1 MDKIDS
7 GFFSNS
13 KPKLD
18 LLNVEFQP
26 KLFVKI
32 PKTSKIKGEI

>member
-1 MDKIDS
+1 MDKINS

-13 KPKLD
+13 KSKLGSF
-18 LLNVEFQP
+18 NVGFQP

>member
-1 MDKIDS
+1 MDKINS

-13 KPKLD
+13 KPKLG
-18 LLNVEFQP
+18 LFNVGFQP
-26 KLFVKI
+26 ELFVKI